1 MDILLLGS
9 GTGGWPRG
17 TGIPCDARGLNRRE
31 CTVLIDG
38 EILFDPNPDVPDA
51 IAEHGVDPEKIRY
64 VLISHSH
71 GDHYSAD
78 TLKYLADM
86 HPIDVYGDDG
96 YLWKLPQHPNL
107 TFHPL
112 ERRKPVDFP
121 FGRLTAV
128 LSTHDV
134 EDTDEFCL
142 HYILE
147 RDGKTVFYGPDGAWF
162 GGGTWYEMEKHRFD
176 CVILDATFGDD
187 ASKFLKFQPQSRH
200 IWFYHNSLSM
210 LKTIRDAFFDKKMAD
225 DHTLFV
231 AYHLSQYYYADI
243 RDAHAAFDPIGYV
256 TPYDG
261 MVIRL

>member
-1 MDILLLGS
+1 MELLLLGS

-17 TGIPCDARGLNRRE
+17 TEIPCDSRGLNRRE
-31 CTVLIDG
+31 CTLLIDG
-38 EILFDPNPDVPDA
+38 CILFDPNPDVPDA
-51 IAEHGVDPEKIRY
+51 LAEQGADPSKIRY

-78 TLKYLADM
+78 TLTFLAGFG
-86 HPIDVYGDDG
+86 PIDVYGDGG
-96 YLWKLPQHPNL
+96 YSWKLPDHPNL

-112 ERRKPVDFP
+112 TLWEPAELP
-121 FGRLTAV
+121 FGRVTPL

-134 EDTDEFCL
+134 EDTDEHCL
-142 HYILE
+142 HFILE

-162 GGGTWYEMEKHRFD
+162 CARTWSRMTGQRYD

-187 ASKFLKFQPQSRH
+187 ARRFRKFQPQSRH

-210 LKTIRDAFFDKKMAD
+210 LRTIRECFLEGRMAD
-225 DHTLFV
+225 DKTLFV
-231 AYHLSQYYYADI
+231 AYHISEDYYADI
-243 RDAHAAFDPIGYV
+243 REAHAMFDPIGYI

-261 MVIRL
+261 MVITL